1 MHGENPGQG
10 HLLFFAAGKVE
21 RLTIHQMRNLQML
34 QGFFHAGGDLFSRK
48 AQIFQSKGD
57 FIRHFGTQ
65 NLPFRILQ
73 DGADQLRDMG
83 QRKILHLRATDQDF
97 P

>member
-48 AQIFQSKGD
+48 AQIFQSKGAHHSRLGD
-57 FIRHFGTQ
+57 EGMTVLMVEHRVEDV
-65 NLPFRILQ
+65 LRISPEN
-73 DGADQLRDMG
+73 A
-83 QRKILHLRATDQDF
+83 IL
-97 P
+97 